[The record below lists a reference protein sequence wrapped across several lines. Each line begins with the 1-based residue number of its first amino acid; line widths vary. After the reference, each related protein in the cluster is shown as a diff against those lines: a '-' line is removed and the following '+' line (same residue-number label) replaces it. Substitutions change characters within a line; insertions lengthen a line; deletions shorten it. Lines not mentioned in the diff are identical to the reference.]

1 MKALC
6 SDGLKRHLY
15 SDIKMNGEVKIGTIY
30 WWDLDFALRGS
41 GNKRAEGKIHSLSY
55 IANYAMKI
63 KILYLLDSYL
73 NFEWFYMLSMRLH

>member
-30 WWDLDFALRGS
+30 WWDLDFALRG
-41 GNKRAEGKIHSLSY
+41 GG
-55 IANYAMKI
+55 I
-63 KILYLLDSYL
+63 KS
-73 NFEWFYMLSMRLH
+73 RRKK